1 MQKIYN
7 YYRIPTLF
15 ETSGQ
20 PSERELKS
28 LAQNGYDVV
37 INLASKSIL
46 NGKIINEKNILRS
59 LQLTYIHIP
68 VDFANPTERD
78 FKKFVFNIQ
87 KYFDKKKFIHCQAN
101 FRVSAFCYKYRKDI
115 LKQEHEKIIKDLNAI
130 WFPNK
135 TWKSFLNIP

>member
-1 MQKIYN
+1 MKKIYN
-7 YYRIPTLF
+7 YYRIPNLF

-20 PSERELKS
+20 PSGEELKS
-28 LAQNGYDVV
+28 LAKEGFEVV

-46 NGKIINEKNILRS
+46 NGKIINEESILRS

-68 VDFANPTERD
+68 VDFDNPTEKD
-78 FKKFVFNIQ
+78 FKKFVLTIQ
-87 KYFDKKKFIHCQAN
+87 KYFNKKTFIHCQAN

-115 LKQEHEKIIKDLNAI
+115 LKQEHKKIIKDLNAV

-135 TWKSFLNIP
+135 TWKSFLNIV